1 MSISER
7 DLYEL
12 ARASHEHAQ
21 EEVDYRSAISRAY
34 YAAYHRCVDFHS
46 RLPYGGKEPRG
57 GNGGAHERLIHR
69 LTNPTIADGD
79 IFARSVELGHKLRT
93 LKMRR
98 HIADYQLSKTVRPK
112 DAELTILEVGELLQ
126 STGGVV

>member
-7 DLYEL
+7 DLIEL
-12 ARASHEHAQ
+12 ARASHEHAE

-34 YAAYHRCVDFHS
+34 YAAYHRCADFHS

-57 GNGGAHERLIHR
+57 GNAGVHERLIHR
-69 LTNPTIADGD
+69 LTNPTITDEGM
-79 IFARSVELGHKLRT
+79 FTRSVELGHKLKT

-98 HIADYQLSKTVRPK
+98 YIADYRLDKTVRK
-112 DAELTILEVGELLQ
+112 SDSELTVIEASELLW
-126 STGGVV
+126 STGG